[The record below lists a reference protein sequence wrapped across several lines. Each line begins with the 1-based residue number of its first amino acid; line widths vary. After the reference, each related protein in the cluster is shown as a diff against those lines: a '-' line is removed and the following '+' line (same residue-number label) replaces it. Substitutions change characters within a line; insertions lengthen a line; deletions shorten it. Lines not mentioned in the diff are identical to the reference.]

1 MDRTPLQLTRPGCV
15 IAVCTAVLCGV
26 GVACIYATE
35 QAGDPPLTERIHTVK
50 QLVFIAVGIGVG
62 LGLVRIGYQRVARH
76 AYLLFAIA
84 LILLVPPV
92 IAQLTRFEFA
102 GLVPGRRGAYRWIQL
117 PGFQLQPSEFMKIAY
132 VLALAQY
139 LRYRKNYRT
148 LRGVMIPVVL
158 SVVPMLLIL
167 IEPDL
172 GTVLLTIPVL
182 FTLLFAAGARKRHLV
197 LLFGIGFV
205 AVPFVWEAIAPYQR
219 LRITGL
225 LLQSESLRARMLAH
239 PERYAHLCSEREARQ
254 WERGAGWQLVSSKA
268 ALGSGGI
275 VGQGWQR
282 GAYVEHG
289 FLLPDRHND
298 FVFAL
303 VGHQWGL
310 VGCVVV
316 LACYAGIV
324 IAAAEIAS
332 ATVEPFGRL
341 LAVGI
346 MALVATQA
354 AINVAMS
361 AGLMPITG
369 MTLPFVSYGGSSLLT
384 SFAAAALLISVSR
397 HRPFML
403 AKKPFDYA
411 EPALGTHRVTPI
423 DRAMKAPSPADE
435 ASAATESCRLHAKDA
450 PGRSDSPQDGVN

>member
-1 MDRTPLQLTRPGCV
+1 MNRTPFQLTRPGCAIV
-15 IAVCTAVLCGV
+15 VCTAVLCGV
-26 GVACIYATE
+26 GLACIYATE
-35 QAGDPPLTERIHTVK
+35 QTGDPPAAEHVNTVK
-50 QLVFIAVGIGVG
+50 QIVFAAVGIGVG
-62 LGLVRIGYQRVARH
+62 LVLLRIGYQRVARH
-76 AYLLFAIA
+76 AYLLFAVA
-84 LILLVPPV
+84 LILLIPPT
-92 IAQLTRFEFA
+92 IAKLASFEFA
-102 GLVPGRRGAYRWIQL
+102 GLVPGRRGAHRWIQL

-132 VLALAQY
+132 VLALAWY

-148 LRGVMIPVVL
+148 LRGVTVPIVL

-167 IEPDL
+167 VEPDL
-172 GTVLLTIPVL
+172 GTVLLLIPVL
-182 FTLLFAAGARKRHLV
+182 FALLFAAGARKRHLA
-197 LLFGIGFV
+197 LFFGIAFV
-205 AVPFVWEAIAPYQR
+205 AVPFVWEGIAPYQR

-239 PERYAHLCSEREARQ
+239 PQRYAHLCTERQARQ
-254 WERGAGWQLVSSKA
+254 WERDSGWQLAGSKA
-268 ALGSGGI
+268 ALGSGGLI
-275 VGQGWQR
+275 GQGWGR
-282 GAYVEHG
+282 GTYVAHK

-310 VGCVVV
+310 VGCIVV
-316 LACYAGIV
+316 LACYVGIV

-346 MALVATQA
+346 MALVATQVL
-354 AINVAMS
+354 INVGMT
-361 AGLMPITG
+361 AGLIPITG

-403 AKKPFDYA
+403 ARKPFDYA
-411 EPALGTHRVTPI
+411 ESALGGQPVIPI
-423 DRAMKAPSPADE
+423 DRPAGGPAPVAEEPA
-435 ASAATESCRLHAKDA
+435 ASESCRRDA
-450 PGRSDSPQDGVN
+450 TDVPPTQR